1 MKTRIFLFS
10 IIFSCLFA
18 ISSAAGTVYHDGT
31 GFRCRDDAGADV
43 TGWYQNGEN
52 GPWYYFDEDGYAHT
66 GFLYSRGKTYYL
78 RVTDG
83 TMIADRTQTLEGSV
97 WKFDHDGVGTNL
109 SPFYTGW
116 MIDDINWYYRN
127 PDGSFVT
134 NGWKQID
141 GEWYYFDSVGYMKT
155 GLISDGGATYYLYDN
170 GAMAHDTQLTVGGV
184 TYTFGSSGAAAWP
197 YKAITSVSA
206 EQQEM
211 WQTVSAMADSILAG
225 IVNNSMTDRQKAE
238 AIYAWV
244 RGSFTYSG
252 HAATRDWVLE
262 AYNGFRRRHGDCFT
276 YYSVSAALLM
286 RCGIPC
292 IEVLRYTDNGHYWNL
307 VQLSDGNW
315 YHFDAT
321 PRRLGG
327 YFCLWTDAQM
337 LNYSAGHGNCFAFD
351 RSIYPPTP

>member
-1 MKTRIFLFS
+1 MKTRIFLIS
-10 IIFSCLFA
+10 LLLSCLFA
-18 ISSAAGTVYHDGT
+18 VPVAAATLYNDGT
-31 GFRCRDDAGADV
+31 GLRCRNDDGTDLI
-43 TGWYQNGEN
+43 GWYQAGEN
-52 GPWYYFDEDGYAHT
+52 APWYYFDENGYAHSGWLT
-66 GFLYSRGKTYYL
+66 YQNKTYYL
-78 RVTDG
+78 RSDG
-83 TMIADRTQTLEGSV
+83 TMRASQKLTLDGRV
-97 WKFDHDGVGTNL
+97 WSFDEEGVGTMMPAN
-109 SPFYTGW
+109 YTGW
-116 MIDDINWYYRN
+116 MLDDVTWYYKLA
-127 PDGSFVT
+127 DGSYAT

-141 GEWYYFDSVGYMKT
+141 GEWYYFDEVGYMKT
-155 GLISDGGATYYLYDN
+155 GLINDGGATYYLYDS
-170 GAMAHDTQLTVGGV
+170 GAMAHDTQVTVGGV
-184 TYTFGSSGAAAWP
+184 TYTFDSSGAAAWP
-197 YKAITSVSA
+197 YKAITSVA
-206 EQQEM
+206 PEQEEM

-225 IVNNSMTDRQKAE
+225 IVNNSMTNRQKAE

-252 HAATRDWVLE
+252 HTATRDWVLE

-307 VQLSDGNW
+307 VQLDGSW
-315 YHFDAT
+315 YHFDTT

-337 LNYSAGHGNCFAFD
+337 LNYSASHSNCFAFD